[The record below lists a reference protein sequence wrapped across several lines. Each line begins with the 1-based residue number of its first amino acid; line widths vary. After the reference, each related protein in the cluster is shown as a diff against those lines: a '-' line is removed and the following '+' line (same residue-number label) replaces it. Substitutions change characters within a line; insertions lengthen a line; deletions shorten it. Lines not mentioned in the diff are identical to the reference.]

1 MAIKYSEKLSEKV
14 PASLKEFTSDKPLT
28 GYDMKKLNEQA
39 DLKLTESGNAFGI
52 NTSAWY
58 GALKK
63 GELKPNISLLLRMY
77 AAFFEHIPRIHPPS
91 LEELIEQIKAV
102 DPDFKVAKI
111 GVYLGYD
118 VSSFY
123 RVTDTTAWDKAAQPT
138 RVLAWLISTLLKE
151 NPNNW
156 EYIKAVF
163 DIEAVSRGHSSL
175 EDIVNQGGWRQPGEV
190 PTPEN
195 PKQSVKPKTKT
206 LAKKAPAQGVVK
218 KVLKKRTL

>member
-58 GALKK
+58 GTLKK

-91 LEELIEQIKAV
+91 LKELIHSLGQGCSADPCSCLAYFHAAEGKPEQ
-102 DPDFKVAKI
+102 
-111 GVYLGYD
+111 LGIHQ
-118 VSSFY
+118 SSV
-123 RVTDTTAWDKAAQPT
+123 R
-138 RVLAWLISTLLKE
+138 
-151 NPNNW
+151 
-156 EYIKAVF
+156 
-163 DIEAVSRGHSSL
+163 H
-175 EDIVNQGGWRQPGEV
+175 
-190 PTPEN
+190 
-195 PKQSVKPKTKT
+195 
-206 LAKKAPAQGVVK
+206 
-218 KVLKKRTL
+218 